1 MAIVYPISGN
11 NVQSDRQLTL
21 KIAHVKM
28 NRREYPGSRPISLF
42 AVPFGKPMAKPDYEY
57 TDDIS
62 FTNAARI
69 SLESGFRRMIKNVS
83 GTRSGVERREPTP
96 DEVEALHDM
105 RVGSRRLRA
114 SLALFA
120 GVFPKAE
127 FLDWDKQVGV
137 ITDALGAVR
146 DLDVQ
151 LDALRTLSA
160 SVPENEAYGISRL
173 IERQTEQREIERK
186 ALQVA
191 LDRLEKARFE
201 RRFQKAMDRVL
212 PAEKKLKKKENKA

>member
-1 MAIVYPISGN
+1 MQSGE
-11 NVQSDRQLTL
+11 QLTL
-21 KIAHVKM
+21 QIPHAKM
-28 NRREYPGSRPISLF
+28 NRRKNNLSLT
-42 AVPFGKPMAKPDYEY
+42 VPRCDAPLRKSMAKTEDQY

-62 FTNAARI
+62 FPDAARI
-69 SLESGFRRMIKNVS
+69 SLESGFRKMMKNVS

-96 DEVEALHDM
+96 EEVEALHDM

-114 SLALFA
+114 ALALFA

-127 FLDWDKQVGV
+127 FRDWDKQVGA

-151 LDALRTLSA
+151 LDTLRALSA
-160 SVPENEAYGISRL
+160 SAPENEAYGISRL
-173 IERQTEQREIERK
+173 IEHQTEQREIERK

-191 LDRLEKARFE
+191 LDRLDKAGFE
-201 RRFQKAMDRVL
+201 RRFRKALDRAL
-212 PAEKKLKKKENKA
+212 PAEKKAKKKGDKA